1 MKRLKNYKHTFNSCC
16 VASAI
21 QAIEINLP
29 PLLFVCFQDE
39 FSISLTGLTALI
51 TLTFIVQL
59 LMDALSA
66 KIMDKIGY
74 RTTMII
80 SHAFVAMGAALM
92 GILPYLI
99 SPYTGLIIA
108 IIIMAMGGGMLEVI
122 TSPIVEAI
130 PNQKGGKLSLLHSFY
145 SFGYLSIVLV
155 TVLYFTVF
163 DRTQW
168 RFLMFCFAIIPIINA
183 IFFCFVPCSS
193 LNEQRGESIGLKG
206 LIKNKM
212 FLLFLILILCAG
224 AMEQAISQ
232 WVSYFAEKG
241 LNLNKAM
248 GDLVGPFS
256 FALLMGLGRL
266 FYGLFGYKIHI
277 KRILPIAGAGC
288 LICYI
293 IAVASNS
300 PLLCLIACALCGLC
314 VSITWPGTL
323 DAASKNIPQGGTA
336 MFALLALGGDIG
348 CTLGPSIV
356 GYVSDAS
363 AFGLKG
369 GITTASIFALIFV
382 IASFVLLKKDASE
395 KLPMLN
401 EINNYQK

>member
-1 MKRLKNYKHTFNSCC
+1 MNRLKNYKHTFNSCC

-59 LMDALSA
+59 IMDALSA

-80 SHAFVAMGAALM
+80 SHAFVALGAALM
-92 GILPYLI
+92 GILPYLLNT
-99 SPYTGLIIA
+99 YTGLVIS

-130 PNQKGGKLSLLHSFY
+130 PNQKEGKLSLLHSFY

-168 RFLMFCFAIIPIINA
+168 RYLMFSFAVIPIINA

-212 FLLFLILILCAG
+212 FFLFLILILCAG

-241 LNLNKAM
+241 LNLNKAT

-277 KRILPIAGAGC
+277 KRILPIAGVGC
-288 LICYI
+288 IICYI
-293 IAVASNS
+293 TAVASNS
-300 PLLCLIACALCGLC
+300 PLLCLIACALCGFC

-323 DAASKNIPQGGTA
+323 DAASKNIPQGGTV

-363 AFGLKG
+363 PLGLKG
-369 GITTASIFALIFV
+369 GIATASVFVLIFTV
-382 IASFVLLKKDASE
+382 ASFVLLKKDTSR
-395 KLPMLN
+395 LMLN
-401 EINNYQK
+401 ERE

>member
-1 MKRLKNYKHTFNSCC
+1 MNRLKNYKHTFNSCC

-80 SHAFVAMGAALM
+80 SHVFVAVGIVLM

-99 SPYTGLIIA
+99 TPYTGLIIS
-108 IIIMAMGGGMLEVI
+108 IIIMAMGGGLLEVI

-130 PNQKGGKLSLLHSFY
+130 PNQKEGKLSLLHSFY
-145 SFGYLSIVLV
+145 SFGYLSIVLI
-155 TVLYFTVF
+155 TVLYFLAF

-168 RFLMFCFAIIPIINA
+168 RYLVYFIAAIPIING
-183 IFFCFVPCSS
+183 IFFCFVPCTT

-206 LIKNKM
+206 LIKSKM
-212 FLLFLILILCAG
+212 FFLFLVLILCAG
-224 AMEQAISQ
+224 ACEQAISQ

-241 LNLNKAM
+241 LNLNKSM

-266 FYGLFGYKIHI
+266 FYGLLGYKIHI
-277 KRILPIAGAGC
+277 KRMLPIAGAGC

-293 IAVASNS
+293 AAVASNS
-300 PLLCLIACALCGLC
+300 SLISLIACALCGLC

-363 AFGLKG
+363 PFGLKG
-369 GITTASIFALIFV
+369 GIATASVFVVIFL
-382 IASFVLLKKDASE
+382 IASFVLLKKDNTSE
-395 KLPMLN
+395 ISRRL
-401 EINNYQK
+401 

>member
-1 MKRLKNYKHTFNSCC
+1 MNRLKNYKHTFNSCC
-16 VASAI
+16 VAGAI

-39 FSISLTGLTALI
+39 FAISLTGLTALI

-80 SHAFVAMGAALM
+80 SHVLVALGATLM
-92 GILPYLI
+92 GVLPYLI

-108 IIIMAMGGGMLEVI
+108 IIVMAMGGGMLEVI

-130 PNQKGGKLSLLHSFY
+130 PDQKGGKLSLLHSFY
-145 SFGYLSIVLV
+145 CFGYLAIVLV
-155 TVLYFTVF
+155 TVLYFTAF
-163 DRTQW
+163 DRAQW
-168 RFLMFCFAIIPIINA
+168 RYLMFAFAIIPIINA
-183 IFFCFVPCSS
+183 VFFYFVPCST

-212 FLLFLILILCAG
+212 FFLFLILILCAG
-224 AMEQAISQ
+224 ACEQAISQ

-241 LNLNKAM
+241 LNLDKAT

-277 KRILPIAGAGC
+277 KRILPIAGIGC
-288 LICYI
+288 LLCYI

-300 PLLCLIACALCGLC
+300 PLFCLIACALCGLC

-336 MFALLALGGDIG
+336 MFALLALGGDVG

-363 AFGLKG
+363 SLGLKG
-369 GITTASIFALIFV
+369 GIATASVFAAIFT
-382 IASFVLLKKDASE
+382 IASFVLLKKDDSV
-395 KLPMLN
+395 KLLN
-401 EINNYQK
+401 EINK